1 LEELGEHVHA
11 APIVDGRAELRQA
24 DVAVLSGGHM
34 TVMEAMLA
42 GTPTVIANHTYQQ
55 AGAAQ
60 RADRL
65 GTGIGLWP
73 RRRPGDVGRAAVR
86 ILEDDSYRRRAREIA
101 ARLKDGWDGALN
113 TARMAEELSG

>member
-1 LEELGEHVHA
+1 
-11 APIVDGRAELRQA
+11 
-24 DVAVLSGGHM
+24 M

-42 GTPTVIANHTYQQ
+42 GTPTVIANHTRQQ

-86 ILEDDSYRRRAREIA
+86 ILEDESYRRRAREIA
-101 ARLKDGWDGALN
+101 DRLADGWDGALN
-113 TARMAEELSG
+113 TARIAEELSG